1 MAASGRPF
9 LLRGDLS
16 LIRLATIPFKHPR
29 DFADT
34 AAQTSFSAGR
44 HPPFAHTM
52 QPLDPDIQEC
62 KALVID
68 ANPTSRSTLVSMLRD
83 WGVGTVVQTGRP
95 ADARKILENRVF
107 DIVLCEQHFD
117 IKGMGGQDLLDE
129 LRRAGL
135 LPFSTVFVMVTGEA
149 SYAKVAEAA
158 ESALDSYLL
167 KPHNAAVLGERLRQ
181 SRRRKRILR
190 DIFEAIEA
198 QDFQQAA
205 RLCMQRFAE
214 RSEYWLYAARIG
226 AELLLRVGDHESA
239 RRLYEAVRETR
250 ALPWAKLGVARS
262 YVEEG
267 NTQQA
272 KRTLESLLSDNPGYA
287 DAYDVMGRVQV
298 EQGDLSAALD
308 TYRRACE
315 LTPSSVTR
323 LQKAGML
330 AFYGGETEEAERAL
344 DRAAIVGISSKMFDL
359 QTLVLQAFLKFD
371 KADTRGLARCADNL
385 SHAREKHADDLRVQR
400 FHELVTVLRTLS
412 ERQLARV
419 VNHLKDLVRE
429 IREEAFDFEAAC
441 NLLSL
446 LVRVLRTEVALPDG
460 DLWVRAIG
468 RRFCISKATSDMLIA
483 LVRTVPEYEQILRE
497 IHAEIGTMAET
508 AMTHSVKG
516 SPEKAVAT
524 LLAQGQETLNAKL
537 IDMADK
543 VLTRYRDRLGAAH
556 GDLAQR
562 CAMLRERFGIDGSA
576 INITEIGREGGAM
589 ALR

>member
-1 MAASGRPF
+1 
-9 LLRGDLS
+9 
-16 LIRLATIPFKHPR
+16 
-29 DFADT
+29 
-34 AAQTSFSAGR
+34 
-44 HPPFAHTM
+44 M

-83 WGVGTVVQTGRP
+83 WGVGTVIQTGRP

-129 LRRAGL
+129 LRRAQL

-149 SYAKVAEAA
+149 SYTKVAEAA

-167 KPHNAAVLGERLRQ
+167 KPHNADTLGERLRQ

-198 QDFQQAA
+198 QDYQHAA

-214 RSEYWLYAARIG
+214 RAEYWLYAARIG

-239 RRLYEAVRETR
+239 RKLYEAVRETR

-272 KRTLESLLSDNPGYA
+272 KRTLDSLLSDNPGYA

-298 EQGDLSAALD
+298 EQGDLAGALD
-308 TYRRACE
+308 TYRRACD
-315 LTPSSVTR
+315 LTPASVSR

-330 AFYGGETEEAERAL
+330 AFYAGETEEAERAL

-359 QTLVLQAFLKFD
+359 QTLVLQSFLKFD
-371 KADTRGLARCADNL
+371 KADARGLSRASDNL
-385 SHAREKHADDLRVQR
+385 AHAREKQPDNERVQR
-400 FHELVTVLRTLS
+400 FHELVAVLRTLAD
-412 ERQLARV
+412 RQLARV
-419 VNHLKDLVRE
+419 VQHVKDLVRE
-429 IREEAFDFEAAC
+429 IREESFDFEAAC

-446 LVRVLRTEVALPDG
+446 LVRVLKTEVALPDG
-460 DLWVRAIG
+460 DLWVTAIAK
-468 RRFCISKATSDMLIA
+468 RFCISKATTDMLAA
-483 LVRTVPEYEQILRE
+483 LVRGVPEYEKIVRDVHIE
-497 IHAEIGTMAET
+497 IASMAET

-516 SPEKAVAT
+516 SPEKAVST
-524 LLAQGQETLNAKL
+524 LLQQGKDTLNAKL
-537 IDMADK
+537 IDLAGK
-543 VLTRYRDRLGAAH
+543 VLTRHRERIGSAYPELNSRSLE
-556 GDLAQR
+556 
-562 CAMLRERFGIDGSA
+562 LRERFGIDGSA
-576 INITEIGREGGAM
+576 INITEIGREGGAV

>member
-1 MAASGRPF
+1 
-9 LLRGDLS
+9 
-16 LIRLATIPFKHPR
+16 
-29 DFADT
+29 
-34 AAQTSFSAGR
+34 
-44 HPPFAHTM
+44 M

-68 ANPTSRSTLVSMLRD
+68 GNPTSRSTLVSMLRD

-129 LRRAGL
+129 LRRAQL

-167 KPHNAAVLGERLRQ
+167 KPHNADALGERLRQ

-190 DIFEAIEA
+190 DIFEAIEV
-198 QDFQQAA
+198 QDYHQAA

-214 RSEYWLYAARIG
+214 RAEYWLYAARIG

-239 RRLYEAVRETR
+239 RKLYEAVRETR

-298 EQGDLSAALD
+298 EQGDLSGALE
-308 TYRRACE
+308 TYRRACD
-315 LTPSSVTR
+315 LTPASVSR

-330 AFYGGETEEAERAL
+330 AFYAGETEEAERAL

-371 KADTRGLARCADNL
+371 KADTRGLTRASDNL
-385 SHAREKHADDLRVQR
+385 AHAREKQPDNERVQR
-400 FHELVTVLRTLS
+400 FHELVTVLRTLAD
-412 ERQLARV
+412 RQLARV
-419 VNHLKDLVRE
+419 VQHVKDLVRE
-429 IREEAFDFEAAC
+429 IREESFDFEAAC

-446 LVRVLRTEVALPDG
+446 LVRVLKTEVALPDG
-460 DLWVRAIG
+460 DLWVTAIAK
-468 RRFCISKATSDMLIA
+468 RFCISKATTDMLAA
-483 LVRTVPEYEQILRE
+483 LVKGVPDYEKIVRE
-497 IHAEIGTMAET
+497 VHTEIAAMAEA

-516 SPEKAVAT
+516 SPEKAVST
-524 LLAQGQETLNAKL
+524 LLKQGQDTLNAKL
-537 IDMADK
+537 IDLAGK
-543 VLTRYRDRLGAAH
+543 VLSRHRERIGDAYAA
-556 GDLAQR
+556 LNNR
-562 CAMLRERFGIDGSA
+562 SRELRERFGIDGSA
-576 INITEIGREGGAM
+576 INITEIGREGGAV

>member
-1 MAASGRPF
+1 
-9 LLRGDLS
+9 
-16 LIRLATIPFKHPR
+16 
-29 DFADT
+29 
-34 AAQTSFSAGR
+34 
-44 HPPFAHTM
+44 M
-52 QPLDPDIQEC
+52 QLLDPDIGDC
-62 KALVID
+62 KALVVD
-68 ANPTSRSTLVSMLRD
+68 SNPTSRSTLVAMLRD

-95 ADARKILENRVF
+95 ADARKVLENRVF

-117 IKGMGGQDLLDE
+117 HQNTGGQDLLDE
-129 LRRAGL
+129 LRRAQL

-167 KPHNAAVLGERLRQ
+167 KPHNAETLADRLRQ
-181 SRRRKRILR
+181 SRRRKRVLR
-190 DIFEAIEA
+190 EIFEAIEA
-198 QDFQQAA
+198 QDHHLAA

-298 EQGDLSAALD
+298 EQGDLTGALE
-308 TYRRACE
+308 TYRRACD

-330 AFYGGETEEAERAL
+330 AFYAGEGEEAERSL
-344 DRAAIVGISSKMFDL
+344 DRAAVVGISSKMFDM

-371 KADTRGLARCADNL
+371 KGDTRGLARTFDNL
-385 SHAREKHADDLRVQR
+385 GHAREKMPDNVRLQR
-400 FHELVTVLRTLS
+400 FFELVTVLKTLQ

-419 VNHLKDLVRE
+419 VSHLKDMVRE
-429 IREEAFDFEAAC
+429 IREEGFDFEAAC
-441 NLLSL
+441 NLTSL

-460 DLWVRAIG
+460 DLWVTSIAK
-468 RRFCISKATSDMLIA
+468 RFCISKATSDMLAA
-483 LVRTVPEYEQILRE
+483 LAKAVPPYAQIVRDV
-497 IHAEIGTMAET
+497 HHEIGVMAEQ

-524 LLAQGQETLNAKL
+524 LLQQGQDTLNAKL
-537 IDMADK
+537 IDLAGR
-543 VLTRYRDRLGAAH
+543 VLQRHKDRIGDAQV
-556 GDLAQR
+556 DLARRQGL
-562 CAMLRERFGIDGSA
+562 LRDRFGIDGSG
-576 INITEIGREGGAM
+576 INITDIGREGGTV

>member
-1 MAASGRPF
+1 
-9 LLRGDLS
+9 
-16 LIRLATIPFKHPR
+16 
-29 DFADT
+29 
-34 AAQTSFSAGR
+34 
-44 HPPFAHTM
+44 M
-52 QPLDPDIQEC
+52 QLLDPDIGEC
-62 KALVID
+62 KALVVD
-68 ANPTSRSTLVSMLRD
+68 SNPTSRSTLVAMLRD

-95 ADARKILENRVF
+95 ADARKVLENRVF

-117 IKGMGGQDLLDE
+117 HQATGGQDLLDE
-129 LRRAGL
+129 LRRAQL

-167 KPHNAAVLGERLRQ
+167 KPHNAETLADRLRQ

-198 QDFQQAA
+198 QDHHHAA

-239 RRLYEAVRETR
+239 RKLYEAVRETR

-262 YVEEG
+262 FVEEG

-298 EQGDLSAALD
+298 EQGDLAGALE
-308 TYRRACE
+308 TYRRACD
-315 LTPSSVTR
+315 LTPASVTR

-330 AFYGGETEEAERAL
+330 AFYAGETDEAERSL
-344 DRAAIVGISSKMFDL
+344 DRAAIVGISSKMFDM

-371 KADTRGLARCADNL
+371 KADNRGLARTFDNL
-385 SHAREKHADDLRVQR
+385 GHAREKMPDNVRVQR
-400 FHELVTVLRTLS
+400 FFELVTVMKTLQ

-419 VNHLKDLVRE
+419 VNHLKEMVRE
-429 IREEAFDFEAAC
+429 IREEGFDFEAAC

-460 DLWVRAIG
+460 DLWVTSIAK
-468 RRFCISKATSDMLIA
+468 RFCISKATSDMLVA
-483 LVRTVPEYEQILRE
+483 LAKPVPAYAQIVREVHQ
-497 IHAEIGTMAET
+497 EIGVMAEQ

-524 LLAQGQETLNAKL
+524 LLQQGQDTLNAKL
-537 IDMADK
+537 IDLAGR
-543 VLTRYRDRLGAAH
+543 VLQRHKDRIGDAQVDLARRQGLLRDR
-556 GDLAQR
+556 
-562 CAMLRERFGIDGSA
+562 FGVDGSG
-576 INITEIGREGGAM
+576 INITDIGREGGTV

>member
-1 MAASGRPF
+1 
-9 LLRGDLS
+9 
-16 LIRLATIPFKHPR
+16 
-29 DFADT
+29 
-34 AAQTSFSAGR
+34 
-44 HPPFAHTM
+44 M
-52 QPLDPDIQEC
+52 QLLDPDIGDC
-62 KALVID
+62 KALVVD
-68 ANPTSRSTLVSMLRD
+68 SNPTSRSTLVAMLRD

-95 ADARKILENRVF
+95 ADARKVLENRVF

-117 IKGMGGQDLLDE
+117 HQNTGGQDLLDE
-129 LRRAGL
+129 LRRAQL

-167 KPHNAAVLGERLRQ
+167 KPHNAETLADRLRQ
-181 SRRRKRILR
+181 SRRRKRVLR
-190 DIFEAIEA
+190 EIFEAIEA
-198 QDFQQAA
+198 QDHHLAA

-214 RSEYWLYAARIG
+214 RSEYWLYAARLG

-298 EQGDLSAALD
+298 EQGDLTGALE
-308 TYRRACE
+308 TYRRACD

-330 AFYGGETEEAERAL
+330 AFYAGEGEEAERSL
-344 DRAAIVGISSKMFDL
+344 DRAAVVGISSKMFDM

-371 KADTRGLARCADNL
+371 KGDTRGLARTFDNL
-385 SHAREKHADDLRVQR
+385 GHAREKMPDNVRLQR
-400 FHELVTVLRTLS
+400 FFELVTVLKTLQ

-419 VNHLKDLVRE
+419 VSHLKDMVRE
-429 IREEAFDFEAAC
+429 IREEGFDFEAAC
-441 NLLSL
+441 NLTSL

-460 DLWVRAIG
+460 DLWVTSIAK
-468 RRFCISKATSDMLIA
+468 RFCISKATSDMLAA
-483 LVRTVPEYEQILRE
+483 LAKAVPPYAQIVRDV
-497 IHAEIGTMAET
+497 HHEIGVMAEQ

-524 LLAQGQETLNAKL
+524 LLQQGQDTLNAKL
-537 IDMADK
+537 IDLAGR
-543 VLTRYRDRLGAAH
+543 VLQRHKDRIGDAQV
-556 GDLAQR
+556 DLARRQGL
-562 CAMLRERFGIDGSA
+562 LRDRFGIDGSG
-576 INITEIGREGGAM
+576 INITDIGREGGTV

>member
-1 MAASGRPF
+1 
-9 LLRGDLS
+9 
-16 LIRLATIPFKHPR
+16 
-29 DFADT
+29 
-34 AAQTSFSAGR
+34 
-44 HPPFAHTM
+44 M
-52 QPLDPDIQEC
+52 QLLDPDIGDC
-62 KALVID
+62 KALVVD
-68 ANPTSRSTLVSMLRD
+68 SNPTSRSTLVAMLRD

-95 ADARKILENRVF
+95 ADARKVLENRVF

-117 IKGMGGQDLLDE
+117 HHNTGGQDLLDE
-129 LRRAGL
+129 LRRAQL

-167 KPHNAAVLGERLRQ
+167 KPHNAETLADRLRQ
-181 SRRRKRILR
+181 SRRRKRVLR
-190 DIFEAIEA
+190 EIFEAIEA
-198 QDFQQAA
+198 QDHHLAA

-298 EQGDLSAALD
+298 EQGDLTGALE
-308 TYRRACE
+308 TYRRACD

-330 AFYGGETEEAERAL
+330 AFYAGEGEEAERAL
-344 DRAAIVGISSKMFDL
+344 DRAAVVGISSKMFDM

-371 KADTRGLARCADNL
+371 KGDTRGLARTFDNL
-385 SHAREKHADDLRVQR
+385 GHAREKMPDNVRLQR
-400 FHELVTVLRTLS
+400 FFELVTVLKTLQ

-419 VNHLKDLVRE
+419 VSHLKDMVRE
-429 IREEAFDFEAAC
+429 IREEGFDFEAAC
-441 NLLSL
+441 NLTSL

-460 DLWVRAIG
+460 DLWVTSIAK
-468 RRFCISKATSDMLIA
+468 RFCISKATSDMLAA
-483 LVRTVPEYEQILRE
+483 LAKPVPPYAQIVREV
-497 IHAEIGTMAET
+497 HHEIGVMAEQ

-524 LLAQGQETLNAKL
+524 LLQQGQDTLNAKL
-537 IDMADK
+537 IDLAGR
-543 VLTRYRDRLGAAH
+543 VLQRHKDRIGDAQV
-556 GDLAQR
+556 DLARRQGL
-562 CAMLRERFGIDGSA
+562 LRDRFGIDGSG
-576 INITEIGREGGAM
+576 INITDIGREGGTV

>member
-1 MAASGRPF
+1 
-9 LLRGDLS
+9 
-16 LIRLATIPFKHPR
+16 
-29 DFADT
+29 
-34 AAQTSFSAGR
+34 
-44 HPPFAHTM
+44 M

-83 WGVGTVVQTGRP
+83 WGVGTVIQTGRP
-95 ADARKILENRVF
+95 ADARKVLENRVF

-149 SYAKVAEAA
+149 SYTKVAEAA

-167 KPHNAAVLGERLRQ
+167 KPHNAETLGERLRQ
-181 SRRRKRILR
+181 SRRRKRILK

-198 QDFQQAA
+198 EDFQQAA

-214 RSEYWLYAARIG
+214 RAEYWLYAARIG

-239 RRLYEAVRETR
+239 RQLYEAVRETR

-272 KRTLESLLSDNPGYA
+272 KRTLDSLMSDNPGYA

-298 EQGDLSAALD
+298 EQGDLAGALE
-308 TYRRACE
+308 TYRRACD
-315 LTPSSVTR
+315 LTPASVSR

-330 AFYGGETEEAERAL
+330 AFYAGAAEEAERAL

-371 KADTRGLARCADNL
+371 KSDSRALARVSDNL
-385 SHAREKHADDLRVQR
+385 AHAREKQPDNLRVQR
-400 FHELVTVLRTLS
+400 FHELVTVLRTLAD
-412 ERQLARV
+412 RQLARV
-419 VNHLKDLVRE
+419 VQHVKDLVRE
-429 IREEAFDFEAAC
+429 IREESFDFEAAC

-446 LVRVLRTEVALPDG
+446 LVRLLRTEVALPDG
-460 DLWVRAIG
+460 ELWVRAIG
-468 RRFCISKATSDMLIA
+468 RRFCISKATSDMLVA

-497 IHAEIGTMAET
+497 IHAEIGSMAET
-508 AMTHSVKG
+508 AMTHSIKG

-524 LLAQGQETLNAKL
+524 LLKQGQDTLNAKL
-537 IDMADK
+537 IEMADK
-543 VLTRYRDRLGAAH
+543 VLNRHRERIGAAH
-556 GDLAQR
+556 AELAQR
-562 CAMLRERFGIDGSA
+562 CASLRERYGIEGSA
-576 INITEIGREGGAM
+576 INITEIGREGGAV

>member
-1 MAASGRPF
+1 
-9 LLRGDLS
+9 
-16 LIRLATIPFKHPR
+16 
-29 DFADT
+29 
-34 AAQTSFSAGR
+34 
-44 HPPFAHTM
+44 M
-52 QPLDPDIQEC
+52 QLLDPDIGDC
-62 KALVID
+62 KALVVD
-68 ANPTSRSTLVSMLRD
+68 SNPTSRSTLVAMLRD

-95 ADARKILENRVF
+95 ADARKVLENRVF

-117 IKGMGGQDLLDE
+117 HQNTGGQDLLDE
-129 LRRAGL
+129 LRRAQL

-167 KPHNAAVLGERLRQ
+167 KPHNAETLADRLRQ
-181 SRRRKRILR
+181 SRRRKRVLR
-190 DIFEAIEA
+190 EIFEAIEA
-198 QDFQQAA
+198 QDHHLAA

-298 EQGDLSAALD
+298 EQGDLTGALE
-308 TYRRACE
+308 TYRRACD

-330 AFYGGETEEAERAL
+330 AFYAGEGEEAERAL
-344 DRAAIVGISSKMFDL
+344 DRAAVVGISSKMFDM

-371 KADTRGLARCADNL
+371 KGDTRGLARTFDNL
-385 SHAREKHADDLRVQR
+385 GHAREKMPDNVRLQR
-400 FHELVTVLRTLS
+400 FFELVTVLKTLQ

-419 VNHLKDLVRE
+419 VSHLKDMVRE
-429 IREEAFDFEAAC
+429 IREEGFDFEAAC
-441 NLLSL
+441 NLTSL

-460 DLWVRAIG
+460 DLWVTSIAK
-468 RRFCISKATSDMLIA
+468 RFCISKATSDMLAA
-483 LVRTVPEYEQILRE
+483 LAKAVPPYAQIVRDV
-497 IHAEIGTMAET
+497 HHEIGVMAEQ

-524 LLAQGQETLNAKL
+524 LLQQGQDTLNAKL
-537 IDMADK
+537 IDLAGR
-543 VLTRYRDRLGAAH
+543 VLQRHKDRIGDAQV
-556 GDLAQR
+556 DLARRQGL
-562 CAMLRERFGIDGSA
+562 LRDRFGIDGSG
-576 INITEIGREGGAM
+576 INITDIGREGGTV